1 MLYGRIQYTIGIF
14 ENWILG
20 ADGIVTSARDA
31 VTADE
36 ELQRAH
42 NGIGFFWSMNSAIG
56 SLQNENTQLIE
67 QELRRMRLGST
78 APGQNLVRGTSF
90 RATSLSFLSTLGV
103 VKTLTFDLWEL
114 FEKLYDLTYFIDVR
128 MDDFEQKYEQYSLKA
143 GTARLRLVRYRS
155 CIYSQEASECDDSGD
170 DDGDGGDEDDD
181 SDAGGGLSP
190 NPPNP
195 PDNPDP
201 DPDLYDP
208 EWVQSADPNDIIGP
222 AGYGEEHWV
231 SGEATLP
238 YIIRFENMSDASAP
252 AQRVVITQRLDADLD
267 FRTFR
272 VTDFGWGNQYTEVD
286 EDLPFYLGRIELTDG
301 SGLVVDVMA
310 TVDVV
315 SGMATWIL
323 QTIDP
328 ATGEPPEDA
337 LAGFLPPN
345 DENGIGEGFVSY
357 TIRPRSDATTWA
369 VIDAE
374 ATIVFDTNEPID
386 TPPVFNTIDAVPPAS
401 SVTEATNEFWTA
413 NIFVT
418 WGGEDDGGSALKDYT
433 VYVSVDGGP
442 YTIWLLNT
450 TLTSAWYV
458 GQQNHTYTFYCTS
471 QDNAG
476 NVESFPSAPDA
487 AVVIPI
493 YEYETGDLNHDGY
506 VDLADAL
513 IALKVVSGVALTD
526 IYYLDKE
533 VNADGKIG
541 SEELIYILQRI
552 ALLR

>member
-1 MLYGRIQYTIGIF
+1 MLADYKNIIQTV
-14 ENWILG
+14 NM
-20 ADGIVTSARDA
+20 DNVD
-31 VTADE
+31 
-36 ELQRAH
+36 Q
-42 NGIGFFWSMNSAIG
+42 AID
-56 SLQNENTQLIE
+56 QLIDLE
-67 QELRRMRLGST
+67 SGKAQWVVTYNNRINQ
-78 APGQNLVRGTSF
+78 GQQVLNS
-90 RATSLSFLSTLGV
+90 
-103 VKTLTFDLWEL
+103 
-114 FEKLYDLTYFIDVR
+114 
-128 MDDFEQKYEQYSLKA
+128 
-143 GTARLRLVRYRS
+143 YRN
-155 CIYSQEASECDDSGD
+155 CIQNNCEGCDD
-170 DDGDGGDEDDD
+170 DDGDDNDGDGDDD
-181 SDAGGGLSP
+181 DNGDAGGGSSP

-201 DPDLYDP
+201 DSDPYDP
-208 EWVQSADPNDIIGP
+208 EWVQSVDPNDIIAP

-231 SGEATLP
+231 SGKDPLP
-238 YIIRFENMSDASAP
+238 YIIRFENQSDASAP
-252 AQRVVITQRLDADLD
+252 AQRVVITQRLDEDLD
-267 FRTFR
+267 YRTFR
-272 VTDFGWGNQYTEVD
+272 VTDFGWGYQYTEID
-286 EDLPFYLGRIELTDG
+286 DDLPFYLGRVELTDG
-301 SGLVVDVMA
+301 SGLVVDVLV

-323 QTIDP
+323 QTVDP

-357 TIRPRSDATTWA
+357 TIRPRSDATTWS

-386 TPPVFNTIDAVPPAS
+386 TPPVFNTIDAVAPTS

-413 NIFVT
+413 NIFVS
-418 WGGEDDGGSALKDYT
+418 WGGEDDGGSALKDYN

-450 TLTSAWYV
+450 TLTSAWFA
-458 GQQNHTYTFYCTS
+458 GEQNHTYTFYCTS

-476 NVESFPSAPDA
+476 NVEPFPSAPDA

-513 IALKVVSGVALTD
+513 IALKVVSDVAFTD
-526 IYYLDKE
+526 VYYLDKE

-541 SEELIYILQRI
+541 SEELIYIFQKIANQR
-552 ALLR
+552 